1 LSSFRE
7 ERAVEKKLTILRMAA
22 NLFIQKGYYAT
33 TIEDI
38 ANELRMTKGAI
49 YYYVNSK
56 EDLLFQCH
64 TLVATKCIENLQEII
79 ESNDTSLKKLEKSI
93 ESLVVYIIEENA
105 VFNIINRHNMLSE
118 ELHKKVLLQRDYY
131 EELFES
137 VLEDGK
143 KDGSFHTE
151 NVKLAK
157 LLILG
162 SINNISTWYKPREDQ
177 SNKEIAK
184 FYSKNLIKVLT
195 E

>member
-1 LSSFRE
+1 MSSFRE

-93 ESLVVYIIEENA
+93 ESLVLYIIEENA

-118 ELHKKVLLQRDYY
+118 ELHKKVLLQRDSY

-143 KDGSFHTE
+143 NDGSFHTE

-162 SINNISTWYKPREDQ
+162 SINNISTWYKPREGQ
-177 SNKEIAK
+177 SNKEIAN